1 MEMSQAIATI
11 TTSSVSPSAGADMTK
26 VILEDDTAL
35 VPPFKDQTASKS
47 FWTYIII
54 SVIILI
60 VCFYMFQQAQSGGI
74 NTSRPVGCPNWVDS
88 TGVVYMLVIIS
99 GVLLGYSTYRAYT
112 AIVGSG
118 AGSTNMLNVV
128 FALQAI
134 LLVTWFYY
142 FYMKPSYKT
151 AYYLGIGLTLVS
163 VYQSGML
170 FYKSADRTA
179 AWASQFP
186 SSLLV
191 LDSLG
196 LVCRPTRDLRVVLA
210 GMPRVTKQ

>member
-26 VILEDDTAL
+26 VILEDDSAL

-112 AIVGSG
+112 AIVASG
-118 AGSTNMLNVV
+118 AGTTNMLNVV

-134 LLVTWFYY
+134 LMVTWFYY

-163 VYQSGML
+163 VFQTGML

-179 AWASQFP
+179 AWSSVPFLLVAGGFTWASMQANSGP
-186 SSLLV
+186 SSGASRL
-191 LDSLG
+191 
-196 LVCRPTRDLRVVLA
+196 TRS
-210 GMPRVTKQ
+210 TKH